1 MLSFGNTVVYVTT
14 LSWHIE
20 YSMKLCLNYANEVFD
35 GGLVQFCKHGSLEHM
50 NVGKNNVVGGKQ
62 GGTFMAP

>member
-20 YSMKLCLNYANEVFD
+20 YSMKLCLNYANRMKMEGLRLREMGLEND
-35 GGLVQFCKHGSLEHM
+35 GAYDVTTNYS
-50 NVGKNNVVGGKQ
+50 
-62 GGTFMAP
+62 